1 MTQTF
6 SGGCAC
12 GAIRYVCTS
21 EPVAML
27 NCHCRDC
34 QQSSGAPFA
43 SGIVVRV
50 ADTKVSGT
58 PGEYSVRGN
67 SGGTTTR
74 SFCRDCGT
82 PLFTRGGMVPDLMSI
97 RFASLDDQAGFKPM
111 VDIWTSSAPP
121 WVKLDGDI
129 PHFAQSPQQG

>member
-1 MTQTF
+1 MTQKI

-12 GAIRYVCTS
+12 GSIRYVCNGD
-21 EPVAML
+21 PVAML

-50 ADTKVSGT
+50 SDTVVSGS
-58 PGEYSVRGN
+58 PGTYSVQGS

-74 SFCRDCGT
+74 SFCTRCGT
-82 PLFTRGGMVPDLMSI
+82 PLFTRGEVVPDLMSI
-97 RFASLDDQAGFKPM
+97 RFASLDDQTGFKPM
-111 VDIWTSSAPP
+111 VDIWTSSAPA
-121 WVKLDGDI
+121 WVRLSEEI
-129 PHFAQSPQQG
+129 PHYPQSP

>member
-1 MTQTF
+1 MTQTI

-12 GAIRYVCTS
+12 GSIRYVCTGD
-21 EPVAML
+21 PVAML

-43 SGIVVRV
+43 SGVVVRV
-50 ADTKVSGT
+50 ADTEVSGS
-58 PGEYSVRGN
+58 PGTYSVQGS

-74 SFCRDCGT
+74 SFCTHCGT
-82 PLFTRGGMVPDLMSI
+82 PLFTRGEVVPDLMSI

-111 VDIWTSSAPP
+111 VDIWTSSAQP
-121 WVKLDGDI
+121 WVKLSEDI
-129 PHFAQSPQQG
+129 PHYPQSP

>member
-1 MTQTF
+1 MTQTI

-12 GAIRYVCTS
+12 GSIRYVCHG

-34 QQSSGAPFA
+34 QVSSGAPFA

-50 ADTKVSGT
+50 SDTVVSGS
-58 PGEYSVRGN
+58 PGTYSVQGS

-74 SFCRDCGT
+74 SFCTRCGT
-82 PLFTRGGMVPDLMSI
+82 PLFTRGDVVPDLMSI
-97 RFASLDDQAGFKPM
+97 RFASLDDPTGFKPM
-111 VDIWTSSAPP
+111 VDIWTASAPP
-121 WVKLDGDI
+121 WVRLNEDI
-129 PHFAQSPQQG
+129 PHYPQSP

>member
-1 MTQTF
+1 MTQAI

-12 GAIRYVCTS
+12 GAIRYVCNGD
-21 EPVAML
+21 PVAML

-34 QQSSGAPFA
+34 QTSSGAPFA

-50 ADTKVSGT
+50 SDTEVSGS
-58 PGEYSVRGN
+58 PGTYSVQGS

-74 SFCRDCGT
+74 SFCTRCGT
-82 PLFTRGGMVPDLMSI
+82 PLFTRGELVPDLMSI
-97 RFASLDDQAGFKPM
+97 RFASLDDQTGFKPM

-121 WVKLDGDI
+121 WVRLSEDI
-129 PHFAQSPQQG
+129 PHYPRSP